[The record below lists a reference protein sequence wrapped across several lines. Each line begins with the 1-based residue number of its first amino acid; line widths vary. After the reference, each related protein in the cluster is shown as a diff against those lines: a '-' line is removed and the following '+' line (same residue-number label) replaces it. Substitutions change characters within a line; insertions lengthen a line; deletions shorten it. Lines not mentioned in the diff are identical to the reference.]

1 MWAYAKIKQV
11 AATLKRE
18 AGVYR
23 RVLHHPRTPRRAKYL
38 LALALG
44 YAAMPFDLI
53 PDWIPIVGHL
63 DDLVI
68 VPLLVIAAL
77 RLIPRDVV
85 AECRQQPDT
94 GDKRSMTSLKPSP
107 PTPGGGP

>member
-1 MWAYAKIKQV
+1 MWAYAKVKQV
-11 AATLKRE
+11 AATLKHE

-53 PDWIPIVGHL
+53 PDWIPIIGHL

-68 VPLLVIAAL
+68 VPLLVIIAL
-77 RLIPRDVV
+77 RLIPSDVI
-85 AECRQQPDT
+85 AECRQHAGT
-94 GDKRSMTSLKPSP
+94 GHASNTTTPKRDPG
-107 PTPGGGP
+107 TPRAGA